1 MTSNEFENHPI
12 FGKLEQLAARI
23 TEEDVKSKINLEKLN
38 FFESASK
45 YIKDRLNLTIPI
57 LTPLSEFNTIAVEIE
72 SALAQI
78 NSFIGNN
85 NIGHLSNAENNLN
98 TALVRVRNLPLPFSK
113 NDFNFSKSISNFEGI
128 VKSKYDEIEKENK
141 LLKTELDK
149 IKNGLI
155 EKQTQI
161 NQITDLLTKKSTEI
175 TNLTSTFQT
184 DFNNIK
190 SSSLQNYENDR
201 KAFRTEIT
209 TDRNNYKTEFTN
221 DKEQFKKDVAQK
233 ILEIDKKT
241 AETISNINQKL
252 DEAKRLVNVIGNVG
266 VTGNYQNIANQHKRT
281 ANIWRYV
288 AIGFMTILSGLL
300 IYAIWD
306 VSSAN
311 YDWIKSVIRIIAA
324 AALSYPATYAAKESS
339 RHRKL
344 EIINRKL
351 ELELAALT
359 PFIEMLPEEKKK
371 EIKSSLVDKYFG
383 NHGDVLDIKDAKD
396 EDVSLSVLEKL
407 IKTLLPVLKK

>member
-12 FGKLEQLAARI
+12 FGKLEQLAVRI
-23 TEEDVKSKINLEKLN
+23 AEEDVKSKINLDKLN

-57 LTPLSEFNTIAVEIE
+57 LTPLSEFNTIAAEIE

-85 NIGHLSNAENNLN
+85 NTGHLSNAENNLN